1 MLCKNTPRKK
11 KRLTLRGRLIM
22 VFSLFSAILIAVL
35 WLFQIVFLEEIY
47 KGIKI
52 AEIRSAS
59 KELTA
64 KINDPELS
72 TVAEKI
78 GTRKNVCVLVLLIED
93 DGDVRTLVSADC
105 IARCVIHHPNIDTK
119 SFYELYRF
127 VDAEGGDKLQYYRYD
142 ARMHAFL
149 ASSDALFERSEDEQ
163 SIVYTSLIE
172 DALGNRLMVML
183 NSIIS
188 PVEATVQTLRRQLI
202 VITGLIL
209 LLSALLALFLSKRL
223 ARPITELNEKAK
235 RLAGSDYS
243 IDFTATGYQEICEL
257 GETLNRAEAEL
268 SQVDRLKDELI
279 ANISH
284 DLRTPLTLISGYA
297 EVMRDIPG
305 ESTPENLQI
314 IIDEAGR
321 LTSFVNQ
328 LLDLSKLQSG
338 AVPMNPDYFSLTQYL
353 NEALVRYN
361 KMLNSQEYR
370 ILLSAPD
377 EVTVYADRVRFE
389 QAFYNLLNNAIT
401 HTGEDK
407 TVTITQQIIC
417 SPGTTIPSSVRVSVI
432 DSGEGIAPD
441 KLPYIWDRYYKV
453 DKVHKRA
460 QLGSGLGL
468 SIVKTIMERMG
479 GSYGVESTPGKGSC
493 FWIELPL
500 NTDHL

>member
-1 MLCKNTPRKK
+1 METENMPRQ
-11 KRLTLRGRLIM
+11 KRHLTLRGRLILG
-22 VFSLFSAILIAVL
+22 FSLFSAILIAVL
-35 WLFQIVFLEEIY
+35 WLFQTVFLEEIY

-52 AEIRSAS
+52 SEIRSAA

-64 KINDPELS
+64 RINDSELN

-78 GTRKNVCVLVLLIED
+78 GTRKNVCILVLLIND
-93 DGDVRTLVSADC
+93 DGEVQTLVSADC
-105 IARCVIHHPNIDTK
+105 IERCLIHHPDIDTK

-142 ARMHAFL
+142 VHMHAFL
-149 ASSDALFERSEDEQ
+149 ATSDALFERSEDEQ

-172 DALGNRLMVML
+172 DALGNQLMVML
-183 NSIIS
+183 NSVIS

-209 LLSALLALFLSKRL
+209 LLSAFLALFLSKRL
-223 ARPITELNEKAK
+223 AKPITELNEKAK
-235 RLAGSDYS
+235 KLAGSDYS

-370 ILLSAPD
+370 ILLNAPD

-401 HTGEDK
+401 HTGADK
-407 TVTITQQIIC
+407 TVTITQQVIY
-417 SPGTTIPSSVRVSVI
+417 SADSAVPSSVRVSVI
-432 DSGEGIAPD
+432 DSGEGIEPD

-479 GSYGVESTPGKGSC
+479 GSYGVESTPGRGSC

-500 NTDHL
+500 RTDDI